1 MNTELMTM
9 PAQPGELDIMTL
21 GKLLVESKY
30 FQDAGQMAQAVV
42 KVLAGRELGFGPIA
56 SMTGIHIVQGRPTLG
71 ADLLAK
77 AVKRSGRYN
86 YRVAELT
93 DDRCSITFFERDGDN
108 WQQAGVSTFTAADA
122 KRAGTK
128 NLDKY
133 PRNMLFARAMSNGV
147 KWFCPDAIGLTVYD
161 PSELPADDGPALTM
175 VDTTTGEITQV
186 QPQPVIAQAEPT
198 NGDSPTADDDRPTS
212 KQVRMFHATGR
223 RIYGRE
229 WEEIGRAM
237 VADTCG
243 SPHTT
248 DLTRAQMSNLI
259 DMLQASEASMP
270 PDPMVDSIANLT
282 PAPATAAQATAELF
296 GDAS

>member
-1 MNTELMTM
+1 MNELITV
-9 PAQPGELDIMTL
+9 PEQTGELDIMTL
-21 GKLLVESKY
+21 GKLLVESRY

-86 YRVAELT
+86 YRVVELSDT
-93 DDRCSITFFERDGDN
+93 RCELAFFERDGDK
-108 WQQAGVSTFTAADA
+108 WAPIGTSPFTVEDA

-175 VDTTTGEITQV
+175 VDTSTGEITKA
-186 QPQPVIAQAEPT
+186 QPIITQAEQP
-198 NGDSPTADDDRPTS
+198 NGADNGYQAEQPPVEVVDPHAVTDAQR
-212 KQVRMFHATGR
+212 RMFHALGKK
-223 RIYGRE
+223 IYGQEWGDVGKAMIRE
-229 WEEIGRAM
+229 MTG
-237 VADTCG
+237 G
-243 SPHTT
+243 SEHTS
-248 DLTRAQMSNLI
+248 DMFKAQMTRLI
-259 DMLQASEASMP
+259 DQLKAEEASLMTAEA
-270 PDPMVDSIANLT
+270 M
-282 PAPATAAQATAELF
+282 TAAQATAELF

>member
-1 MNTELMTM
+1 MNTDLMTM

-86 YRVAELT
+86 YRVVELSDT
-93 DDRCSITFFERDGDN
+93 RCELAFFERDGDK
-108 WQQAGVSTFTAADA
+108 WTPIGSSPFTVEDA

-128 NLDKY
+128 NIDKF

-161 PSELPADDGPALTM
+161 PSELPQDDGPALTL
-175 VDTTTGEITQV
+175 VDTATGEITQA
-186 QPQPVIAQAEPT
+186 QPVITETQPVIAQAEPT
-198 NGDSPTADDDRPTS
+198 NGDNPYAVTDAQRR
-212 KQVRMFHATGR
+212 KFHAVGKAVYGKDWPEVGKAMIADMTG
-223 RIYGRE
+223 
-229 WEEIGRAM
+229 
-237 VADTCG
+237 G
-243 SPHTT
+243 SVHTSDMT
-248 DLTRAQMSNLI
+248 KAQMTRLI
-259 DMLQASEASMP
+259 DQLIADEAAMH
-270 PDPMVDSIANLT
+270 
-282 PAPATAAQATAELF
+282 AAADAESQHQQDMAELF
-296 GDAS
+296 G